1 MTATDGTLKR
11 EQPTPT
17 PAAGS
22 SDGDLVLGP
31 RIRTA
36 RESAGLTIVEVAQRS
51 GYSPGYISQVERDLA
66 NPSLGTLK
74 RIASALEVPLP
85 SFFGSD
91 TPEVPSNGVPVAA
104 SEGPSGTRVVPA
116 SKRKALLYP
125 GSHIHHQLLSP
136 DLRGRLEAIWVTAP
150 SGTGSGDDPYV
161 HDGEEV
167 GIVLRGKA
175 ECRVGDEVF
184 ELAAGDAI
192 TLPSTTP
199 HSWRNIGDDTLDMI
213 WVSTP
218 PTF

>member
-1 MTATDGTLKR
+1 MDNLKR
-11 EQPTPT
+11 EQLS
-17 PAAGS
+17 PATDARS
-22 SDGDLVLGP
+22 SESELLLGP

-74 RIASALEVPLP
+74 RIASALDVPLP

-91 TPEVPSNGVPVAA
+91 TSEVSGNGVPAVA
-104 SEGPSGTRVVPA
+104 SEGLSGTRVVTA
-116 SKRKALLYP
+116 GRRKALLYP

-150 SGTGSGDDPYV
+150 SGTGSGDEPYV
-161 HDGEEV
+161 HEGEEV

-175 ECRVGDEVF
+175 ECRVGDELF
-184 ELAAGDAI
+184 ELVAGDAI

-199 HSWRNIGDDTLDMI
+199 HSWRNVGDETLDMV